1 MLGRLSESLSLLGR
15 LSESLS
21 LLGRLWFLVDCF
33 TVKSIS
39 EPVVSGQVVVVN
51 DVSVKNTLDN
61 RPLLMMFQSNAL
73 EYQGLLGKLFRW
85 ISVHSNSVKVV
96 LLCCASCS
104 GGCFSMKCIRG
115 LVFAEHV
122 VEVDSFKNQF
132 HSRAR
137 LNIFGQVV
145 LIDGVLIKQVRELVF
160 AGQVV

>member
-1 MLGRLSESLSLLGR
+1 MFLLGR
-15 LSESLS
+15 WSESLS

-39 EPVVSGQVVVVN
+39 EPVVSWQVVVN

-85 ISVHSNSVKVV
+85 ISVHSSSVKVV
-96 LLCCASCS
+96 LLRCASCS
-104 GGCFSMKCIRG
+104 GRCFSMKCIRG

-132 HSRAR
+132 HSPAR